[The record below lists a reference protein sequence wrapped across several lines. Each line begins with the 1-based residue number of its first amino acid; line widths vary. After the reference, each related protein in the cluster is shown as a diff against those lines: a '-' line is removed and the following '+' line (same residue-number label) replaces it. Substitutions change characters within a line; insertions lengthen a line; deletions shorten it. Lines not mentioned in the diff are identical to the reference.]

1 MSDPVSAVFKMA
13 ERKRPFDHAMDL
25 MMIVTMVSIPRPVE
39 KLWSQSANSV
49 LRPSRLP
56 VRT

>member
-39 KLWSQSANSV
+39 KPRFGL
-49 LRPSRLP
+49 LTPCP
-56 VRT
+56 YI